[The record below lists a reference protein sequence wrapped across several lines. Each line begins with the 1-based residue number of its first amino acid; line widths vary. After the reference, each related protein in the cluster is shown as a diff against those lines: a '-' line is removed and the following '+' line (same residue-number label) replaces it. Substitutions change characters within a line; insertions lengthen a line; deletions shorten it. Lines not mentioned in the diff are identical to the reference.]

1 MNTPKEGAYIS
12 KSGKLKVFT
21 INRETNKWEVE
32 AGEIHP
38 APLLKALK
46 VLAVHE
52 MSIGF
57 PAFDSFGPLYKC
69 EWISEL

>member
-1 MNTPKEGAYIS
+1 M
-12 KSGKLKVFT
+12 
-21 INRETNKWEVE
+21 EVE

-38 APLLKALK
+38 APLLKALR
-46 VLAVHE
+46 VLAIHE